1 MFKCTVLL
9 RHSPLTVASMAMLVI
24 LKLLVVL
31 IMISNLLSQAGLL
44 EHMGGGILG
53 GKALGNVQ
61 NIGDFD
67 SVDANPQSVDVEG
80 TINIF
85 LSNSRPTTMDIDETA
100 VIAVTIPFEDSL
112 APLLSH
118 VAKYYSPISGRYFK
132 SFQSA
137 II

>member
-1 MFKCTVLL
+1 M
-9 RHSPLTVASMAMLVI
+9 HSPPQTQSSHCGQRGRARDLKAIGSSHHDIKSAKPSGASRAY
-24 LKLLVVL
+24 
-31 IMISNLLSQAGLL
+31 
-44 EHMGGGILG
+44 GGILG